1 MSASFSAP
9 RLRPRQLSAGD
20 LVEESLLD
28 PANDYLRIVRAR
40 QPGMDLRQW
49 IAAAGAG
56 LRDSLLRHGGILFR
70 GFAVDG
76 AEGFSQAVQSFSPNM
91 LDYLERAAARQEV
104 AHRVFTSTE
113 FSPDGW
119 IPPHHEMSYS
129 HNWPSYIHFYCQTP
143 PATQGRTPLADE
155 RRVSAR
161 IPEAIRQ
168 RFLRH
173 GVCYVRNYGP
183 EIDLTWQEGFQTD
196 SRAELDATVDGSL
209 FRLGHS
215 TLLLKLA
222 GSWWLTDPV
231 FSERASPLPFAGP
244 KRFHA
249 PPVALADLPPIRGV
263 ILSHDHY
270 DHLDRAAIKAL
281 VPLVELFL
289 APLGVGDRLLAWGV
303 PPGKVRQLD
312 WWQGIEAGGLRL
324 TATPAQHFSGRG
336 LHDGNRTLWCS
347 WVIESAELKLFFSGD
362 SGYFDGFAE
371 IGRRYGPFD
380 LTMLETGAY
389 NEHWPYVHMH
399 PQQTLQAHRDLGGR
413 WLLPIH
419 NGTFDLAMHAWY
431 EPFERI
437 LELAT
442 EHGVRVS
449 TPMMGERIDLQAPH
463 AGRRWWREVVDSET
477 QVQGYGCCRS

>member
-1 MSASFSAP
+1 MPDRNNDALKLPSIRRAAIGGHHDSPQLRQGRFHNLSPRPADMPAP
-9 RLRPRQLSAGD
+9 GARVLWNALFNKPRSTVPRQPLPVLS
-20 LVEESLLD
+20 
-28 PANDYLRIVRAR
+28 P
-40 QPGMDLRQW
+40 
-49 IAAAGAG
+49 
-56 LRDSLLRHGGILFR
+56 
-70 GFAVDG
+70 
-76 AEGFSQAVQSFSPNM
+76 
-91 LDYLERAAARQEV
+91 
-104 AHRVFTSTE
+104 
-113 FSPDGW
+113 
-119 IPPHHEMSYS
+119 
-129 HNWPSYIHFYCQTP
+129 
-143 PATQGRTPLADE
+143 
-155 RRVSAR
+155 
-161 IPEAIRQ
+161 
-168 RFLRH
+168 
-173 GVCYVRNYGP
+173 
-183 EIDLTWQEGFQTD
+183 

-324 TATPAQHFSGRG
+324 TATPAQHF
-336 LHDGNRTLWCS
+336 
-347 WVIESAELKLFFSGD
+347 
-362 SGYFDGFAE
+362 Y
-371 IGRRYGPFD
+371 
-380 LTMLETGAY
+380 
-389 NEHWPYVHMH
+389 
-399 PQQTLQAHRDLGGR
+399 
-413 WLLPIH
+413 
-419 NGTFDLAMHAWY
+419 GTFDLAMHAWY

>member
-1 MSASFSAP
+1 MPAP
-9 RLRPRQLSAGD
+9 GARVLWNALFNKPRSTVPRQ
-20 LVEESLLD
+20 
-28 PANDYLRIVRAR
+28 
-40 QPGMDLRQW
+40 
-49 IAAAGAG
+49 
-56 LRDSLLRHGGILFR
+56 
-70 GFAVDG
+70 
-76 AEGFSQAVQSFSPNM
+76 
-91 LDYLERAAARQEV
+91 
-104 AHRVFTSTE
+104 
-113 FSPDGW
+113 
-119 IPPHHEMSYS
+119 
-129 HNWPSYIHFYCQTP
+129 
-143 PATQGRTPLADE
+143 PLP
-155 RRVSAR
+155 VLC
-161 IPEAIRQ
+161 P
-168 RFLRH
+168 
-173 GVCYVRNYGP
+173 
-183 EIDLTWQEGFQTD
+183 

-312 WWQGIEAGGLRL
+312 WWQDIEAGGLRL

-463 AGRRWWREVVDSET
+463 AGRRWWREVVVT
-477 QVQGYGCCRS
+477 AP

>member
-1 MSASFSAP
+1 MHIDLRQLRHFIALHEHRSFVAAALAVNLSQSAFSRSIQALEHSAGCRLVDRAAKDLRPTKQGLIVLEHARRLVSGAHNLANEIALFNGLEAGELRFGAGPAPATWLVPRAVGRFNVRYPKARVSFQVEHWQALNRRLQAEEFEFFVADTRHFEADPQYRTS
-9 RLRPRQLSAGD
+9 RLRPRRWHFCCREGHPLAARESVSAEELLSFPLATNISPPNIRKVLVDLSGRPDFRPAIECENGHSLLGVVLASDAIGISSGLGD
-20 LVEESLLD
+20 LA
-28 PANDYLRIVRAR
+28 P
-40 QPGMDLRQW
+40 PGQ
-49 IAAAGAG
+49 GG
-56 LRDSLLRHGGILFR
+56 LRPLRVRELPDDLDELHTRYGI
-70 GFAVDG
+70 V
-76 AEGFSQAVQSFSPNM
+76 
-91 LDYLERAAARQEV
+91 
-104 AHRVFTSTE
+104 
-113 FSPDGW
+113 
-119 IPPHHEMSYS
+119 
-129 HNWPSYIHFYCQTP
+129 
-143 PATQGRTPLADE
+143 
-155 RRVSAR
+155 
-161 IPEAIRQ
+161 
-168 RFLRH
+168 
-173 GVCYVRNYGP
+173 
-183 EIDLTWQEGFQTD
+183 
-196 SRAELDATVDGSL
+196 SRAGYS
-209 FRLGHS
+209 
-215 TLLLKLA
+215 
-222 GSWWLTDPV
+222 
-231 FSERASPLPFAGP
+231 
-244 KRFHA
+244 
-249 PPVALADLPPIRGV
+249 
-263 ILSHDHY
+263 
-270 DHLDRAAIKAL
+270 
-281 VPLVELFL
+281 L

>member
-1 MSASFSAP
+1 MPAP
-9 RLRPRQLSAGD
+9 GARVLWNALFNKPRSTVPRQPLPVLS
-20 LVEESLLD
+20 
-28 PANDYLRIVRAR
+28 P
-40 QPGMDLRQW
+40 
-49 IAAAGAG
+49 
-56 LRDSLLRHGGILFR
+56 
-70 GFAVDG
+70 
-76 AEGFSQAVQSFSPNM
+76 
-91 LDYLERAAARQEV
+91 
-104 AHRVFTSTE
+104 
-113 FSPDGW
+113 
-119 IPPHHEMSYS
+119 
-129 HNWPSYIHFYCQTP
+129 
-143 PATQGRTPLADE
+143 
-155 RRVSAR
+155 
-161 IPEAIRQ
+161 
-168 RFLRH
+168 
-173 GVCYVRNYGP
+173 
-183 EIDLTWQEGFQTD
+183 

-347 WVIESAELKLFFSGD
+347 WVIESVELKLS
-362 SGYFDGFAE
+362 
-371 IGRRYGPFD
+371 
-380 LTMLETGAY
+380 
-389 NEHWPYVHMH
+389 
-399 PQQTLQAHRDLGGR
+399 HRDLGGR

-431 EPFERI
+431 ETFERI

-442 EHGVRVS
+442 ERGVRVS

-477 QVQGYGCCRS
+477 QVQSYGCCRS

>member
-1 MSASFSAP
+1 MPAP
-9 RLRPRQLSAGD
+9 GARVLWNALFNKPRSTVPRQ
-20 LVEESLLD
+20 
-28 PANDYLRIVRAR
+28 P
-40 QPGMDLRQW
+40 
-49 IAAAGAG
+49 
-56 LRDSLLRHGGILFR
+56 
-70 GFAVDG
+70 
-76 AEGFSQAVQSFSPNM
+76 
-91 LDYLERAAARQEV
+91 
-104 AHRVFTSTE
+104 
-113 FSPDGW
+113 
-119 IPPHHEMSYS
+119 
-129 HNWPSYIHFYCQTP
+129 
-143 PATQGRTPLADE
+143 
-155 RRVSAR
+155 
-161 IPEAIRQ
+161 
-168 RFLRH
+168 
-173 GVCYVRNYGP
+173 
-183 EIDLTWQEGFQTD
+183 
-196 SRAELDATVDGSL
+196 
-209 FRLGHS
+209 
-215 TLLLKLA
+215 
-222 GSWWLTDPV
+222 
-231 FSERASPLPFAGP
+231 
-244 KRFHA
+244 
-249 PPVALADLPPIRGV
+249 
-263 ILSHDHY
+263 Y

>member
-1 MSASFSAP
+1 MTQATATAVVHDLIGVGFGPSNIALAIALQERAQAQGALEVLFLDKQGDYRWHGNTLVSQSELQISF
-9 RLRPRQLSAGD
+9 LKD
-20 LVEESLLD
+20 LVSLRNPTSPYSFVNYLHKHD
-28 PANDYLRIVRAR
+28 RLVDFINLGTFYPCRMEFNDYLRWVASHFQEQSRYGEEVLRIEPMLSAGQVEALRVISRNADGEELVRTTRALVVS
-40 QPGMDLRQW
+40 PG
-49 IAAAGAG
+49 G
-56 LRDSLLRHGGILFR
+56 
-70 GFAVDG
+70 
-76 AEGFSQAVQSFSPNM
+76 
-91 LDYLERAAARQEV
+91 
-104 AHRVFTSTE
+104 
-113 FSPDGW
+113 
-119 IPPHHEMSYS
+119 
-129 HNWPSYIHFYCQTP
+129 TP
-143 PATQGRTPLADE
+143 
-155 RRVSAR
+155 R
-161 IPEAIRQ
+161 I
-168 RFLRH
+168 
-173 GVCYVRNYGP
+173 
-183 EIDLTWQEGFQTD
+183 
-196 SRAELDATVDGSL
+196 
-209 FRLGHS
+209 RLGHS

-249 PPVALADLPPIRGV
+249 PPVALADLPPIRGI

>member
-1 MSASFSAP
+1 M
-9 RLRPRQLSAGD
+9 LS
-20 LVEESLLD
+20 
-28 PANDYLRIVRAR
+28 P
-40 QPGMDLRQW
+40 
-49 IAAAGAG
+49 
-56 LRDSLLRHGGILFR
+56 
-70 GFAVDG
+70 
-76 AEGFSQAVQSFSPNM
+76 
-91 LDYLERAAARQEV
+91 
-104 AHRVFTSTE
+104 
-113 FSPDGW
+113 
-119 IPPHHEMSYS
+119 
-129 HNWPSYIHFYCQTP
+129 
-143 PATQGRTPLADE
+143 
-155 RRVSAR
+155 
-161 IPEAIRQ
+161 
-168 RFLRH
+168 
-173 GVCYVRNYGP
+173 
-183 EIDLTWQEGFQTD
+183 

-347 WVIESAELKLFFSGD
+347 WVIESAELK
-362 SGYFDGFAE
+362 
-371 IGRRYGPFD
+371 
-380 LTMLETGAY
+380 
-389 NEHWPYVHMH
+389 
-399 PQQTLQAHRDLGGR
+399 
-413 WLLPIH
+413 
-419 NGTFDLAMHAWY
+419 
-431 EPFERI
+431 
-437 LELAT
+437 
-442 EHGVRVS
+442 
-449 TPMMGERIDLQAPH
+449 APH

>member
-1 MSASFSAP
+1 M
-9 RLRPRQLSAGD
+9 LS
-20 LVEESLLD
+20 
-28 PANDYLRIVRAR
+28 P
-40 QPGMDLRQW
+40 
-49 IAAAGAG
+49 
-56 LRDSLLRHGGILFR
+56 
-70 GFAVDG
+70 
-76 AEGFSQAVQSFSPNM
+76 
-91 LDYLERAAARQEV
+91 
-104 AHRVFTSTE
+104 
-113 FSPDGW
+113 
-119 IPPHHEMSYS
+119 
-129 HNWPSYIHFYCQTP
+129 
-143 PATQGRTPLADE
+143 
-155 RRVSAR
+155 
-161 IPEAIRQ
+161 
-168 RFLRH
+168 
-173 GVCYVRNYGP
+173 
-183 EIDLTWQEGFQTD
+183 

-312 WWQGIEAGGLRL
+312 WWQGIEA
-324 TATPAQHFSGRG
+324 
-336 LHDGNRTLWCS
+336 D
-347 WVIESAELKLFFSGD
+347 
-362 SGYFDGFAE
+362 
-371 IGRRYGPFD
+371 
-380 LTMLETGAY
+380 
-389 NEHWPYVHMH
+389 
-399 PQQTLQAHRDLGGR
+399 
-413 WLLPIH
+413 
-419 NGTFDLAMHAWY
+419 
-431 EPFERI
+431 
-437 LELAT
+437 
-442 EHGVRVS
+442 GVRVS

>member
-1 MSASFSAP
+1 MPAP
-9 RLRPRQLSAGD
+9 GARVLWNALFNKPRSTVPRQPLPVLS
-20 LVEESLLD
+20 
-28 PANDYLRIVRAR
+28 P
-40 QPGMDLRQW
+40 
-49 IAAAGAG
+49 
-56 LRDSLLRHGGILFR
+56 
-70 GFAVDG
+70 
-76 AEGFSQAVQSFSPNM
+76 
-91 LDYLERAAARQEV
+91 
-104 AHRVFTSTE
+104 
-113 FSPDGW
+113 
-119 IPPHHEMSYS
+119 
-129 HNWPSYIHFYCQTP
+129 
-143 PATQGRTPLADE
+143 
-155 RRVSAR
+155 
-161 IPEAIRQ
+161 
-168 RFLRH
+168 
-173 GVCYVRNYGP
+173 
-183 EIDLTWQEGFQTD
+183 

-324 TATPAQHFSGRG
+324 TATPAQHF
-336 LHDGNRTLWCS
+336 
-347 WVIESAELKLFFSGD
+347 
-362 SGYFDGFAE
+362 Y
-371 IGRRYGPFD
+371 
-380 LTMLETGAY
+380 
-389 NEHWPYVHMH
+389 
-399 PQQTLQAHRDLGGR
+399 
-413 WLLPIH
+413 
-419 NGTFDLAMHAWY
+419 GTFDLAMHAWY

>member
-1 MSASFSAP
+1 MNFPLISACP
-9 RLRPRQLSAGD
+9 RARVLWNALFNKPRSTVPRQPLPVLS
-20 LVEESLLD
+20 
-28 PANDYLRIVRAR
+28 P
-40 QPGMDLRQW
+40 
-49 IAAAGAG
+49 
-56 LRDSLLRHGGILFR
+56 
-70 GFAVDG
+70 
-76 AEGFSQAVQSFSPNM
+76 
-91 LDYLERAAARQEV
+91 
-104 AHRVFTSTE
+104 
-113 FSPDGW
+113 
-119 IPPHHEMSYS
+119 
-129 HNWPSYIHFYCQTP
+129 
-143 PATQGRTPLADE
+143 
-155 RRVSAR
+155 
-161 IPEAIRQ
+161 
-168 RFLRH
+168 
-173 GVCYVRNYGP
+173 
-183 EIDLTWQEGFQTD
+183 

>member
-1 MSASFSAP
+1 MPAP
-9 RLRPRQLSAGD
+9 GARVLWNALFNKPRSTVPRQPLPVLS
-20 LVEESLLD
+20 
-28 PANDYLRIVRAR
+28 P
-40 QPGMDLRQW
+40 
-49 IAAAGAG
+49 
-56 LRDSLLRHGGILFR
+56 
-70 GFAVDG
+70 
-76 AEGFSQAVQSFSPNM
+76 
-91 LDYLERAAARQEV
+91 
-104 AHRVFTSTE
+104 
-113 FSPDGW
+113 
-119 IPPHHEMSYS
+119 
-129 HNWPSYIHFYCQTP
+129 
-143 PATQGRTPLADE
+143 
-155 RRVSAR
+155 
-161 IPEAIRQ
+161 
-168 RFLRH
+168 
-173 GVCYVRNYGP
+173 
-183 EIDLTWQEGFQTD
+183 

-362 SGYFDGFAE
+362 SGYFTDTRTGHRTRRAGFHADDGRADRPASTACRPTLVARSGRQRNAGAGLRLLQKL
-371 IGRRYGPFD
+371 GRRAIARG
-380 LTMLETGAY
+380 L
-389 NEHWPYVHMH
+389 
-399 PQQTLQAHRDLGGR
+399 QTEA
-413 WLLPIH
+413 
-419 NGTFDLAMHAWY
+419 AMESLRNA
-431 EPFERI
+431 
-437 LELAT
+437 
-442 EHGVRVS
+442 
-449 TPMMGERIDLQAPH
+449 
-463 AGRRWWREVVDSET
+463 
-477 QVQGYGCCRS
+477 

>member
-1 MSASFSAP
+1 MTGLAVDLHQFAAEFQHLAALHQHEAVLGVHRHAVP
-9 RLRPRQLSAGD
+9 GRQPVVAGRHHVDAELQTVRRLRMDGQADRAGELVGQQRAPGPAALD
-20 LVEESLLD
+20 HPVGALLGVALQGGLRALVVGGQAVLVEEAGDGAVQQQAFFAGQQGLADAFQRLGVAVDQQLAELLVVVALGLEGAYVLQVEHADMGGADLLD
-28 PANDYLRIVRAR
+28 HQAQGILVGADVRIADPHQVAEHPAVGADGDLRAR
-40 QPGMDLRQW
+40 CIEQLDALAQVVEERQRQALGHVRTAVEDLAGVRRLGRKRRQDEFDGLAGFDEGGDARQLDLFD
-49 IAAAGAG
+49 AADLVRFAGA
-56 LRDSLLRHGGILFR
+56 
-70 GFAVDG
+70 
-76 AEGFSQAVQSFSPNM
+76 
-91 LDYLERAAARQEV
+91 
-104 AHRVFTSTE
+104 
-113 FSPDGW
+113 
-119 IPPHHEMSYS
+119 
-129 HNWPSYIHFYCQTP
+129 
-143 PATQGRTPLADE
+143 
-155 RRVSAR
+155 
-161 IPEAIRQ
+161 
-168 RFLRH
+168 
-173 GVCYVRNYGP
+173 
-183 EIDLTWQEGFQTD
+183 
-196 SRAELDATVDGSL
+196 
-209 FRLGHS
+209 
-215 TLLLKLA
+215 
-222 GSWWLTDPV
+222 
-231 FSERASPLPFAGP
+231 
-244 KRFHA
+244 
-249 PPVALADLPPIRGV
+249 
-263 ILSHDHY
+263 
-270 DHLDRAAIKAL
+270 
-281 VPLVELFL
+281 L

-312 WWQGIEAGGLRL
+312 WWQDIEAGGLRL

>member
-1 MSASFSAP
+1 MPAP
-9 RLRPRQLSAGD
+9 GARVLWNALFNKPRSTVPRQPLPVLS
-20 LVEESLLD
+20 
-28 PANDYLRIVRAR
+28 P
-40 QPGMDLRQW
+40 
-49 IAAAGAG
+49 
-56 LRDSLLRHGGILFR
+56 
-70 GFAVDG
+70 
-76 AEGFSQAVQSFSPNM
+76 
-91 LDYLERAAARQEV
+91 
-104 AHRVFTSTE
+104 
-113 FSPDGW
+113 
-119 IPPHHEMSYS
+119 
-129 HNWPSYIHFYCQTP
+129 
-143 PATQGRTPLADE
+143 
-155 RRVSAR
+155 
-161 IPEAIRQ
+161 
-168 RFLRH
+168 
-173 GVCYVRNYGP
+173 
-183 EIDLTWQEGFQTD
+183 

-289 APLGVGDRLLAWGV
+289 APLGVGDRLLAW
-303 PPGKVRQLD
+303 
-312 WWQGIEAGGLRL
+312 
-324 TATPAQHFSGRG
+324 
-336 LHDGNRTLWCS
+336 
-347 WVIESAELKLFFSGD
+347 
-362 SGYFDGFAE
+362 
-371 IGRRYGPFD
+371 
-380 LTMLETGAY
+380 
-389 NEHWPYVHMH
+389 
-399 PQQTLQAHRDLGGR
+399 
-413 WLLPIH
+413 
-419 NGTFDLAMHAWY
+419 Y